1 MEAIWAQA
9 LEARASQNE
18 PNESEVQKWP
28 EYLCPCGGVK
38 TMGYSEE
45 TMTWSEHTLP
55 TCTSCG
61 RCDSEYVSDEPE
73 WRGGMDDDGEVS
85 DPSRV
90 GAPTDDRF
98 SESWSMG
105 TIMNVR
111 FNASYAQK
119 KLARI
124 DFHTSMNYKDRSLFH
139 NYQDIERAGKHV
151 LSLPPYV
158 VSEAEHMYK
167 KFSQERL
174 TRGAVRM
181 GIKANCLY
189 QACKNNGIA
198 RTVPEIA
205 EAFGIP
211 NKDISRTSEMFRDV
225 IDTSAKPSITRASNV
240 VSRMFNDL
248 TMIPEEDRR
257 RLRCKAVRICE
268 HIQESMALMGKTP
281 KTIAATVIYVLV
293 ETVNK
298 FVICQVCGVSVPTLN
313 KLEPIVR
320 AEIKN
325 IAT

>member
-1 MEAIWAQA
+1 MEALWEQA
-9 LEARASQNE
+9 YAARKDSGLESQTAE
-18 PNESEVQKWP
+18 IEKWP

-38 TMGYSEE
+38 TMGYAEE
-45 TMTWSEHTLP
+45 SMQWSEHTLP

-61 RCDSEYVSDEPE
+61 RCDNEYISDEPE

-90 GAPTDDRF
+90 GAPTDDRY

-111 FNASYAQK
+111 STASYAQK

-124 DFHTSMNYKDRSLFH
+124 SFHTSMNYKDRSLFH
-139 NYQDIERAGKHV
+139 NYQDLERAGKSV
-151 LSLPPYV
+151 LGLPAYV

-167 KFSQERL
+167 KFSEERL

-189 QACKNNGIA
+189 QACKNNNIA

-211 NKDISRTSEMFRDV
+211 NKDVSRTSDMFREV
-225 IDTSAKPSITRASNV
+225 IQTQVKPTVTRASNV

-248 TMIPEEDRR
+248 HMIPEDERR

-268 HIQESMALMGKTP
+268 QIQESMALMGKTP
-281 KTIAATVIYVLV
+281 KTIAATVIFVLV
-293 ETVNK
+293 ENVPK
-298 FVICQVCGVSVPTLN
+298 FEVCQACGVSVPTLN

-325 IAT
+325 IV